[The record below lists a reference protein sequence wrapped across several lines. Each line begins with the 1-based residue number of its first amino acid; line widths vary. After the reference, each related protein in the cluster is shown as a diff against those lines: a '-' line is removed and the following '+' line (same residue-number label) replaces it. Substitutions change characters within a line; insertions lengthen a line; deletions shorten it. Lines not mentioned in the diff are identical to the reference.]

1 MMTKIM
7 KTTKYI
13 LPALALLMVS
23 CENFFDEKQL
33 GNTGYTPSDVRT
45 DMTYSLTTDDLAQIT
60 KKGTEYEQKALSLC
74 TAEDSSAYESW
85 LSIGTLK
92 AFNENADADLY
103 VPMFMASK
111 FPYLDPGTI
120 CKVFYPFYK
129 GKTNRVQ
136 PFMSATGYALTEE
149 DYKTIWGGRGA
160 DYLTITS
167 EPEIPAFLAYKFP
180 TATEGKI
187 VVLTYK
193 SLNTDPD
200 TIYPPLPYECT
211 VAELLEAKETVE
223 HQLTGRVGTIKST
236 IYGRFYLV
244 DGKDSIYV
252 YGLTDEEG
260 NRVWKDKG
268 IQQGDQITVR
278 GKYNAE
284 SGEPQLHNAVY
295 VNHTAATAKPAR
307 KRTSN
312 PLVQDTVYKSVI
324 YQLEQGEWK
333 LYANDQVTK
342 YFALPTTFYDEIGS
356 SSVANPEEL
365 IAKYLRL
372 NYPYAVEKDI
382 YLVAYRGTSGMTA
395 DEFTF
400 DGTNFVMNTGY
411 TTEEM
416 NFVRNDNWLADISTY
431 YTTPFV
437 NNGQADFTIQH
448 VNLDGLNYVWRYQA
462 SYGMTASAYVSG
474 TNHVVE
480 DWLVSPSIRLKKSVN
495 PKMHFDHA
503 VRYGNTE
510 YNKEW
515 LKVMV
520 TNNYTGDVTTTE
532 WEHLEFPDSIPNGSN
547 WVFLNTGDFDLSKY
561 NNETIVIAFQYN
573 TSAGELTSAPTWE
586 IQNLLVF
593 EPKEEEE

>member
-1 MMTKIM
+1 M
-7 KTTKYI
+7 KTRYI
-13 LPALALLMVS
+13 IPALALMMVS

-33 GNTGYTPSDVRT
+33 GNTGYTPTDVRT
-45 DMTYSLTTDDLAQIT
+45 DMTYSLTSDDMAQIT
-60 KKGTEYEQKALSLC
+60 KKGSEYEEKAKSLC
-74 TAEDSSAYESW
+74 TAEDSSAYEAW
-85 LSIGTLK
+85 LSIGKLK
-92 AFNENADADLY
+92 AFNEEADADLY
-103 VPMFMASK
+103 VPMFMVAK
-111 FPYLDPGTI
+111 FPYMDAGTI
-120 CKVFYPFYK
+120 CKVSYPFYK
-129 GKTNRVQ
+129 GKSNRVE
-136 PFMSATGYALTEE
+136 PFMSATGYTLTEE

-167 EPEIPAFLAYKFP
+167 EPNIPAFLASKFP

-187 VVLTYK
+187 MVLTYK

-211 VAELLEAKETVE
+211 VGELLEAKETVE
-223 HQLTGRVGTIKST
+223 HQLSGIVGTVKST
-236 IYGRFYLV
+236 TYGRFYLV
-244 DGKDSIYV
+244 DGQDSIYV
-252 YGLTDEEG
+252 YGLTDEAG
-260 NRVWKDKG
+260 DKVWKAKN
-268 IQQGDQITVR
+268 IQPGDQITIR
-278 GKYNAE
+278 GKYNDE
-284 SGEPQLHNAVY
+284 SGEPQLHNAIY
-295 VNHTAATAKPAR
+295 ISHTPAQSGKPAR
-307 KRTSN
+307 KNTAS
-312 PLVQDTVYKSVI
+312 PLVQDTVYKTII

-333 LYANDQVTK
+333 LYTNDQVTK
-342 YFALPTTFYDEIGS
+342 YFALPTSFYDEIGNT
-356 SSVANPEEL
+356 SVSEPEVI

-400 DGTNFVMNTGY
+400 DGTEFVMNTGY

-416 NFVRNDNWLADISTY
+416 NFVRNDNWVADISTY

-437 NNGQADFTIQH
+437 NSGQADFTIQH
-448 VNLDGLNYVWRYQA
+448 VNLDGLSYVWRYQA

-495 PKMHFDHA
+495 PKMHFDQA
-503 VRYGNTE
+503 IRYGNTD

-532 WEHLEFPDSIPNGSN
+532 WEHLAFPDSIPNGSN

-586 IQNLLVF
+586 IQNLLIF
-593 EPKEEEE
+593 EPKEEE